1 MADATLIQ
9 GAKELAAAKSGIA
22 PGAAFQAGFDKGQA
36 KTQANLASQAKAQQ
50 AKNKANMKSFELRED
65 FIKEFAINTVTTLDS
80 AGGNNITEADLQY
93 AEKGLLAARGMILE
107 GADMDAKARKEGSS
121 EGYIASREMGAKGN
135 AAAKKIYDQM
145 LVMGKMRNAYTT
157 LASKDGNDGIAVL
170 PGNESRQAEMNVLL
184 SQPWSFVD
192 GALTFEDGTR
202 LIDMKI
208 PFAANIGIDFMEYAS
223 KETQAMAKLTPQEYA
238 KAPLIKKLQ
247 EDQIE
252 SFFEGDEGL
261 DRLEV
266 LVSDN
271 YFKELNS
278 GFEGINF
285 DRNNKEEVE
294 QARLKATE
302 LTLAAIASGTKPDKN
317 AEGKATGVNN
327 PAYANMKALQAE
339 YLNTPPLNRAVKF
352 TPDDLVF
359 TLGSKNTEVVLNKN
373 GWFIETKQPS
383 GIDIQTKYDNVED
396 LLRRN
401 SNLFN

>member
-36 KTQANLASQAKAQQ
+36 RTQANLASRAKAQQ
-50 AKNKANMKSFELRED
+50 AGDKANMKAFKLREN

-93 AEKGLLAARGMILE
+93 AEKELLAAKGMILE

-121 EGYIASREMGAKGN
+121 DGYIASREMGAKGN

-157 LASKDGNDGIAVL
+157 LASEDGNDGIAVL

-202 LIDMKI
+202 LIDMKM
-208 PFAANIGIDFMEYAS
+208 PFAANIGNAFMEYAS
-223 KETQAMAKLTPQEYA
+223 DETKAMAKYTPQEYGTLTA
-238 KAPLIKKLQ
+238 LKEEQRNIIG
-247 EDQIE
+247 D
-252 SFFEGDEGL
+252 FFEGEDGL
-261 DRLEV
+261 NRLEV
-266 LVSDN
+266 LVSDD
-271 YFKELNS
+271 YFKELNP
-278 GFEGINF
+278 GFGGINF
-285 DRNNKEEVE
+285 DRNNPDE
-294 QARLKATE
+294 ARKQATE
-302 LTLAAIASGTKPDKN
+302 LTLAALASGTKPDKN
-317 AEGKATGVNN
+317 AEGTATGVNN
-327 PAYANMKALQAE
+327 PAYANMKELQTR
-339 YLNTPPLNRAVKF
+339 YLNTPMPNRAVRF
-352 TPDDLVF
+352 PEDDRVY
-359 TLGSKNTEVVLNKN
+359 TIGSKNAELTLKPD
-373 GWFIETKQPS
+373 GWFLQSKQPD
-383 GIDIQTKYDNVED
+383 GTVLYNKYTDVDDI
-396 LLRRN
+396 LRRN

>member
-50 AKNKANMKSFELRED
+50 ARNKANMKSFELRED
-65 FIKEFAINTVTTLDS
+65 FIKEFAINTVTTFDS

-157 LASKDGNDGIAVL
+157 LANEDGNNGIAVL
-170 PGNESRQAEMNVLL
+170 PGNESRQAQMNVLL
-184 SQPWSFVD
+184 SQPWDIVD

-238 KAPLIKKLQ
+238 KAPLIKKEQ
-247 EDQIE
+247 ENIIE

-271 YFKELNS
+271 YFKELNP
-278 GFEGINF
+278 GFSGINF
-285 DRNNKEEVE
+285 DRNNPDE
-294 QARLKATE
+294 ARKQATE
-302 LTLAAIASGTKPDKN
+302 LTLAALASGTKPNKN
-317 AEGKATGVNN
+317 AEGTATGVNN
-327 PAYANMKALQAE
+327 PAYANMKELQTR
-339 YLNTPPLNRAVKF
+339 YLNTPLPNRAVRF
-352 TPDDLVF
+352 PEDDRVY
-359 TLGSKNTEVVLNKN
+359 TIGSKNAELTLKKD
-373 GWFIETKQPS
+373 GWFLQSKQPD
-383 GIDIQTKYDNVED
+383 GTVLYNKYTDVDDI
-396 LLRRN
+396 LRRN

>member
-36 KTQANLASQAKAQQ
+36 RTQANLASRAKAQQ
-50 AKNKANMKSFELRED
+50 AGDKANMKAFKLREN

-93 AEKGLLAARGMILE
+93 AEKELLAAKGMILE

-157 LASKDGNDGIAVL
+157 LASEDGNDGIAVL

-202 LIDMKI
+202 LIDMKM
-208 PFAANIGIDFMEYAS
+208 PFAANIGNAFMEYAS
-223 KETQAMAKLTPQEYA
+223 DETKAMAKYTPQEYGTLTLL
-238 KAPLIKKLQ
+238 KEEQRNIIG
-247 EDQIE
+247 D
-252 SFFEGDEGL
+252 FFEGEDGL
-261 DRLEV
+261 NRLEV
-266 LVSDN
+266 LVSDD
-271 YFKELNS
+271 YFKELNP
-278 GFEGINF
+278 GFGGINF
-285 DRNNKEEVE
+285 DRNNPDE
-294 QARLKATE
+294 ARKQATE
-302 LTLAAIASGTKPDKN
+302 LTLAALASGTKPDKN
-317 AEGKATGVNN
+317 AEGTATGVNN
-327 PAYANMKALQAE
+327 PAYANMKELQTR
-339 YLNTPPLNRAVKF
+339 YLNTPMPNRAVRF
-352 TPDDLVF
+352 PEDDRVY
-359 TLGSKNTEVVLNKN
+359 TIGSKNAELTLKPD
-373 GWFIETKQPS
+373 GWFLQSKQPD
-383 GIDIQTKYDNVED
+383 GTVLYNKYTDVDDI
-396 LLRRN
+396 LRRN

>member
-50 AKNKANMKSFELRED
+50 ARNKANMKSFELRED
-65 FIKEFAINTVTTLDS
+65 FIKEFAINTVTTFDS

-107 GADMDAKARKEGSS
+107 GANMDAKARKEGSS

-157 LASKDGNDGIAVL
+157 LANEEGNNGIAVL
-170 PGNESRQAEMNVLL
+170 PGNESRQAQMNVLL
-184 SQPWSFVD
+184 SQPWDIVD

-238 KAPLIKKLQ
+238 KAPLIKKEQ
-247 EDQIE
+247 ENIIE

-271 YFKELNS
+271 YFKELNP
-278 GFEGINF
+278 GFSGINF
-285 DRNNKEEVE
+285 DRNNPDE
-294 QARLKATE
+294 ARKQATE
-302 LTLAAIASGTKPDKN
+302 LTLAALASGTKPNKN
-317 AEGKATGVNN
+317 AEGTATGVNN
-327 PAYANMKALQAE
+327 PAYANMKELQTR
-339 YLNTPPLNRAVKF
+339 YLNTPLPNRAVRF
-352 TPDDLVF
+352 PEDDRVY
-359 TLGSKNTEVVLNKN
+359 TIGSKNAELTLKKD
-373 GWFIETKQPS
+373 GWYLQSKQPD
-383 GIDIQTKYDNVED
+383 GTVLYNKYTDVDDI
-396 LLRRN
+396 LRRN

>member
-50 AKNKANMKSFELRED
+50 ARNKANMKSFELRED

-107 GADMDAKARKEGSS
+107 GANMDAKARKEGSS

-157 LASKDGNDGIAVL
+157 LANEEGNNGIAVL
-170 PGNESRQAEMNVLL
+170 PGNESRQAQMNVLL
-184 SQPWSFVD
+184 SQPWDIVD

-238 KAPLIKKLQ
+238 KAPLIKKEQ
-247 EDQIE
+247 ENIIE

-266 LVSDN
+266 LVSDD
-271 YFKELNS
+271 YFKELNP
-278 GFEGINF
+278 GFSGINF
-285 DRNNKEEVE
+285 DRNNPDE
-294 QARLKATE
+294 ARKQATE
-302 LTLAAIASGTKPDKN
+302 LTLAALASGTKPNKN
-317 AEGKATGVNN
+317 AEGTATGVNN
-327 PAYANMKALQAE
+327 PAYANMKELQTR
-339 YLNTPPLNRAVKF
+339 YLNTPLPNRAVRF
-352 TPDDLVF
+352 PEDDRVY
-359 TLGSKNTEVVLNKN
+359 TIGSKNAELTLKED
-373 GWFIETKQPS
+373 GWFLQSKQPD
-383 GIDIQTKYDNVED
+383 GTVLYNKYTDVDDI
-396 LLRRN
+396 LRRN

>member
-50 AKNKANMKSFELRED
+50 ARNKANMKSFELRED

-107 GADMDAKARKEGSS
+107 GANMDAKARKEGSS

-157 LASKDGNDGIAVL
+157 LANEDGNDGIAVL
-170 PGNESRQAEMNVLL
+170 PGNESRQAQMNVLL
-184 SQPWSFVD
+184 SQPWDIVD

-238 KAPLIKKLQ
+238 KAPLIKKEQ
-247 EDQIE
+247 ENIIE

-271 YFKELNS
+271 YFKELNP
-278 GFEGINF
+278 GFSGINF
-285 DRNNKEEVE
+285 DRNNPDE
-294 QARLKATE
+294 ARKQATE
-302 LTLAAIASGTKPDKN
+302 LTLAALASGTKPNKN
-317 AEGKATGVNN
+317 AEGTATGVNN
-327 PAYANMKALQAE
+327 PAYANMKELQTR
-339 YLNTPPLNRAVKF
+339 YLNTPLPNRAVRF
-352 TPDDLVF
+352 PEDDRVY
-359 TLGSKNTEVVLNKN
+359 TIGSKNAELTLKKD
-373 GWFIETKQPS
+373 GWFLQSKQPD
-383 GIDIQTKYDNVED
+383 GTVLYNKYTDVDDI
-396 LLRRN
+396 LRRN

>member
-50 AKNKANMKSFELRED
+50 ARNKANMKSFELRED

-107 GADMDAKARKEGSS
+107 GANMDAKARKEGSS

-157 LASKDGNDGIAVL
+157 LANEDGNNGIAVL
-170 PGNESRQAEMNVLL
+170 PGNESRQAQMNVLL
-184 SQPWSFVD
+184 SQPWDIVD

-238 KAPLIKKLQ
+238 KAPLIKKEQ
-247 EDQIE
+247 ENIIE

-271 YFKELNS
+271 YFKELNP
-278 GFEGINF
+278 GFSGINF
-285 DRNNKEEVE
+285 DRNNPDE
-294 QARLKATE
+294 ARKQATE
-302 LTLAAIASGTKPDKN
+302 LTLAALASGTKPNKN
-317 AEGKATGVNN
+317 AEGTATGVNN
-327 PAYANMKALQAE
+327 PAYANMKELQTR
-339 YLNTPPLNRAVKF
+339 YLNTPLPNRAVRF
-352 TPDDLVF
+352 PEDDRVY
-359 TLGSKNTEVVLNKN
+359 TIGSKNAELTLKED
-373 GWFIETKQPS
+373 GWFLQSKQPD
-383 GIDIQTKYDNVED
+383 GTVLYNKYTDVDDI
-396 LLRRN
+396 LRRN

>member
-50 AKNKANMKSFELRED
+50 ARNKANMKSFELRED

-157 LASKDGNDGIAVL
+157 LANEDGNDGIAVL
-170 PGNESRQAEMNVLL
+170 PGNESRQAQMNVLL
-184 SQPWSFVD
+184 SQPWSIVD

-271 YFKELNS
+271 YFKELNP
-278 GFEGINF
+278 GFSGINF
-285 DRNNKEEVE
+285 DRNNPDE
-294 QARLKATE
+294 ARKQATE
-302 LTLAAIASGTKPDKN
+302 LTLAALASGTKPDKN
-317 AEGKATGVNN
+317 AEGTATGVNN
-327 PAYANMKALQAE
+327 PAYANMKELQTR
-339 YLNTPPLNRAVKF
+339 YLNTPMPNRAVRF
-352 TPDDLVF
+352 PEDDRVY
-359 TLGSKNTEVVLNKN
+359 TIGSKNAELTLKKD
-373 GWFIETKQPS
+373 GWYLQSKQPD
-383 GIDIQTKYDNVED
+383 GTVLYNKYTDVDDI
-396 LLRRN
+396 LRRN

>member
-50 AKNKANMKSFELRED
+50 ARNKANMKSFELRED

-107 GADMDAKARKEGSS
+107 GANMDAKARKEGSS

-157 LASKDGNDGIAVL
+157 LANEDGNNGIAVL
-170 PGNESRQAEMNVLL
+170 PGNESRQAQMNVLL
-184 SQPWSFVD
+184 SQPWDIVD

-238 KAPLIKKLQ
+238 KAPLIKKEQ
-247 EDQIE
+247 ENIIE

-271 YFKELNS
+271 YFKELNP
-278 GFEGINF
+278 GFSGINF
-285 DRNNKEEVE
+285 DRNNPDE
-294 QARLKATE
+294 ARKQATE
-302 LTLAAIASGTKPDKN
+302 LTLAALASGTKPNKN
-317 AEGKATGVNN
+317 AEGTATGVNN
-327 PAYANMKALQAE
+327 PAYANMKELQTR
-339 YLNTPPLNRAVKF
+339 YLNTPLPNRAVRF
-352 TPDDLVF
+352 PEDDRVY
-359 TLGSKNTEVVLNKN
+359 TIGSKNAELTLKKD
-373 GWFIETKQPS
+373 GWFLQSKQPD
-383 GIDIQTKYDNVED
+383 GTVLYNKYTDVDDI
-396 LLRRN
+396 LRRN

>member
-50 AKNKANMKSFELRED
+50 ARNKANMKSFELRED

-93 AEKGLLAARGMILE
+93 AEKGLLAARAMILE
-107 GADMDAKARKEGSS
+107 GANMDAKARKEGSS

-157 LASKDGNDGIAVL
+157 LANEDGNNGIAVL
-170 PGNESRQAEMNVLL
+170 PGNESRQAQMNVLL
-184 SQPWSFVD
+184 SQPWDIVD

-238 KAPLIKKLQ
+238 KAPLIKKEQ
-247 EDQIE
+247 ENIIE
-252 SFFEGDEGL
+252 SFFEGDEGF

-266 LVSDN
+266 LVSDD
-271 YFKELNS
+271 YFKELNP
-278 GFEGINF
+278 GFSGINF
-285 DRNNKEEVE
+285 DRNNPDE
-294 QARLKATE
+294 ARKQATE
-302 LTLAAIASGTKPDKN
+302 LTLAALASGTKPDKN
-317 AEGKATGVNN
+317 AEGKATGKNN
-327 PAYANMKALQAE
+327 PVYADMKALQAE
-339 YLNTPPLNRAVKF
+339 YLNTPLPNRAVRF
-352 TPDDLVF
+352 TEDERVF
-359 TLGSKNTEVVLNKN
+359 TLGSKNTEVTLKKD
-373 GWFIETKQPS
+373 GWYLQSKQPD
-383 GIDIQTKYDNVED
+383 GMVLMTRYTDVDD
-396 LLRRN
+396 LLTRN

>member
-50 AKNKANMKSFELRED
+50 ARNKANMKSFELRED

-107 GADMDAKARKEGSS
+107 GANMDAKARKEGSS

-157 LASKDGNDGIAVL
+157 LANEDGNNGIAVL
-170 PGNESRQAEMNVLL
+170 PGNESRQAQMNVLL
-184 SQPWSFVD
+184 SQPWDIVD

-238 KAPLIKKLQ
+238 KAPLIKKEQ
-247 EDQIE
+247 ENIIE

-271 YFKELNS
+271 YFKELNP
-278 GFEGINF
+278 GFSGINF
-285 DRNNKEEVE
+285 DRNNPDE
-294 QARLKATE
+294 ARKQATE
-302 LTLAAIASGTKPDKN
+302 LTLAALASGTKPNKN
-317 AEGKATGVNN
+317 AEGTATGVNN
-327 PAYANMKALQAE
+327 PAYANMKELQTR
-339 YLNTPPLNRAVKF
+339 YLNTPMPNRAVRF
-352 TPDDLVF
+352 PEDDRVY
-359 TLGSKNTEVVLNKN
+359 TIGSKNAELTLKED
-373 GWFIETKQPS
+373 GWFLQSKQPD
-383 GIDIQTKYDNVED
+383 GTVLYNKYTDVDDI
-396 LLRRN
+396 LRRN

>member
-36 KTQANLASQAKAQQ
+36 RTQANLASRAKAQQ
-50 AKNKANMKSFELRED
+50 AGDKANMKAFKLREN

-93 AEKGLLAARGMILE
+93 AEKELLAAKGMILE

-157 LASKDGNDGIAVL
+157 LASEDGNDGIAVL
-170 PGNESRQAEMNVLL
+170 PGNESRQAQMNVLL

-202 LIDMKI
+202 LIDMKM
-208 PFAANIGIDFMEYAS
+208 PFAANIGNAFMEYAS
-223 KETQAMAKLTPQEYA
+223 DETKAMAKYTPQEYGTLTLL
-238 KAPLIKKLQ
+238 KEEQRNIIG
-247 EDQIE
+247 D
-252 SFFEGDEGL
+252 FFEGEDGL
-261 DRLEV
+261 NRLEV
-266 LVSDN
+266 LVSDD
-271 YFKELNS
+271 YFKELNP
-278 GFEGINF
+278 GFGGINF
-285 DRNNKEEVE
+285 DRNNPDE
-294 QARLKATE
+294 ARKQATE
-302 LTLAAIASGTKPDKN
+302 LTLAALASGTKPDKN
-317 AEGKATGVNN
+317 AEGTATGVNN
-327 PAYANMKALQAE
+327 PAYANMKELQTR
-339 YLNTPPLNRAVKF
+339 YLNTPMPNRAVRF
-352 TPDDLVF
+352 PEDDRVY
-359 TLGSKNTEVVLNKN
+359 TIGSKNAELTLKPD
-373 GWFIETKQPS
+373 GWFLQSKQPD
-383 GIDIQTKYDNVED
+383 GTVLYNKYTDVDDI
-396 LLRRN
+396 LRRN

>member
-36 KTQANLASQAKAQQ
+36 RTQANLASRAKAQQ
-50 AKNKANMKSFELRED
+50 AGDKANMKAFKLREN

-93 AEKGLLAARGMILE
+93 AEKELLAAKGMILE

-157 LASKDGNDGIAVL
+157 LANEDGNDGIAVL

-202 LIDMKI
+202 LIDMKM
-208 PFAANIGIDFMEYAS
+208 PFAANIGNAFMEYAS
-223 KETQAMAKLTPQEYA
+223 DETKAMAKYTPQEYGTLTLL
-238 KAPLIKKLQ
+238 KEEQRNIIG
-247 EDQIE
+247 D
-252 SFFEGDEGL
+252 FFEGEDGL
-261 DRLEV
+261 NRLEV
-266 LVSDN
+266 LVSDD
-271 YFKELNS
+271 YFKELNP
-278 GFEGINF
+278 GFGGINF
-285 DRNNKEEVE
+285 DRNNPDE
-294 QARLKATE
+294 ARKQATE
-302 LTLAAIASGTKPDKN
+302 LTLAALASGTKPDKN
-317 AEGKATGVNN
+317 AEGTATGVNN
-327 PAYANMKALQAE
+327 PAYANMKELQTR
-339 YLNTPPLNRAVKF
+339 YLNTPMPNRAVRF
-352 TPDDLVF
+352 PEDDRVY
-359 TLGSKNTEVVLNKN
+359 TIGSKNAELTLKPD
-373 GWFIETKQPS
+373 GWFLQSKQPD
-383 GIDIQTKYDNVED
+383 GTVLYNKYTDVDDI
-396 LLRRN
+396 LRRN

>member
-50 AKNKANMKSFELRED
+50 ARNKANMKSFELRED

-107 GADMDAKARKEGSS
+107 GANMDAKARKEGSS

-157 LASKDGNDGIAVL
+157 LANEEGNNGIAVL
-170 PGNESRQAEMNVLL
+170 PGNESRQAQMNVLL
-184 SQPWSFVD
+184 SQPWDIVD

-238 KAPLIKKLQ
+238 KAPLIKKEQ
-247 EDQIE
+247 ENIIE

-271 YFKELNS
+271 YFKELNP
-278 GFEGINF
+278 GFSGINF
-285 DRNNKEEVE
+285 DRNNPDE
-294 QARLKATE
+294 ARKQATE
-302 LTLAAIASGTKPDKN
+302 LTLAALASGTKPNKN
-317 AEGKATGVNN
+317 AEGTATGVNN
-327 PAYANMKALQAE
+327 PAYANMKELQTR
-339 YLNTPPLNRAVKF
+339 YLNTPLPNRAVRF
-352 TPDDLVF
+352 PEDDRVY
-359 TLGSKNTEVVLNKN
+359 TIGSKNAELTLKKD
-373 GWFIETKQPS
+373 GWFLQSKQPD
-383 GIDIQTKYDNVED
+383 GTVLYNKYTDVDDI
-396 LLRRN
+396 LRRN